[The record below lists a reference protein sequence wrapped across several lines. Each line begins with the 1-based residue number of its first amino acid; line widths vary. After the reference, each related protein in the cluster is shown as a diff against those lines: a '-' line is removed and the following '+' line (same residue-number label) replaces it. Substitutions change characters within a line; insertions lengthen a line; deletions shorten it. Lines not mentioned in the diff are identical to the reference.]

1 MTVKEILSQLTL
13 EEKAGLCSGEDFW
26 HLKSIQRLGLPG
38 VMVCDGPHGLR
49 KQASEADHLGLKLSV
64 PAVCFPAAS
73 ATACSFD
80 TGLLKEMGAAL
91 GQMCQ
96 AEDVSVLLG
105 PAVNIKRSPLCG
117 RNFEYF
123 SEDPC
128 LAGEMAAAHIRG
140 VQSQNVGTSLKHFA
154 ANNQEYRRMT
164 SSSQVDERT
173 LREIYFPAFERAV
186 KKAQPWTVM
195 CSYNRINGEFASE
208 NKWLLTD
215 VLRDEWG
222 FEGYVMTDWGACND
236 RVKGLKAGL
245 ELEMPASGGV
255 NDREIVRA
263 VREGRLDEAVL
274 DRAVERI
281 LNITLRYL
289 QNHKPTVCDLDAQNQ
304 LARKVARES
313 MVLLKNQGA
322 LPIAKEQKV
331 AFIGAFAKTPR
342 YQGGGSS
349 HINATKVTGAL
360 EAAQG
365 RFNVTYAPGYSLERE
380 TPDPALIEEAVS
392 AAKAADVAVVFAG
405 LPDAFESEGYDRAH
419 MRMPQSHNALIEAV
433 AAAQPNTVVV
443 LYNGSPVETPWIDQ
457 VNALLEG
464 YLGGQAVGAATVDLL
479 FGDYS
484 PCGKLA
490 ETFPLRLEDNP
501 SYLNFPGVKD
511 TVEYREGVFV
521 GYRYY
526 DSKKMPV
533 RFPFGFGLSYT
544 QFAYSNLCLSADALG
559 PDDTLTCRL
568 KVKNTGSRP
577 GKEIVQLYVRD
588 CTGAA
593 LRPDKELRG
602 FAKVA
607 LQPGEE
613 KEVAL
618 TLDMR
623 AFAFYDVESHAWRA
637 ADGTFEILVG
647 ASSRDIRLSGAVTF
661 QNPVKNPVQVHENWT
676 VGDLLADPRTGP
688 AAKKLLGQMMPDL
701 DLEDEKAKEDMML
714 HVMLNL
720 PLRSVRSFVGA
731 DFDNDRL
738 RGLIDEMNAALKG

>member
-1 MTVKEILSQLTL
+1 M
-13 EEKAGLCSGEDFW
+13 
-26 HLKSIQRLGLPG
+26 
-38 VMVCDGPHGLR
+38 
-49 KQASEADHLGLKLSV
+49 
-64 PAVCFPAAS
+64 
-73 ATACSFD
+73 
-80 TGLLKEMGAAL
+80 
-91 GQMCQ
+91 
-96 AEDVSVLLG
+96 
-105 PAVNIKRSPLCG
+105 
-117 RNFEYF
+117 
-123 SEDPC
+123 
-128 LAGEMAAAHIRG
+128 
-140 VQSQNVGTSLKHFA
+140 
-154 ANNQEYRRMT
+154 
-164 SSSQVDERT
+164 
-173 LREIYFPAFERAV
+173 
-186 KKAQPWTVM
+186 
-195 CSYNRINGEFASE
+195 
-208 NKWLLTD
+208 
-215 VLRDEWG
+215 
-222 FEGYVMTDWGACND
+222 EG
-236 RVKGLKAGL
+236 
-245 ELEMPASGGV
+245 
-255 NDREIVRA
+255 
-263 VREGRLDEAVL
+263 
-274 DRAVERI
+274 
-281 LNITLRYL
+281 
-289 QNHKPTVCDLDAQNQ
+289 
-304 LARKVARES
+304 
-313 MVLLKNQGA
+313 
-322 LPIAKEQKV
+322 
-331 AFIGAFAKTPR
+331 
-342 YQGGGSS
+342 
-349 HINATKVTGAL
+349 
-360 EAAQG
+360 
-365 RFNVTYAPGYSLERE
+365 E

-544 QFAYSNLCLSADALG
+544 QFEYSALRFSADTLG
-559 PDDTLTCRL
+559 PDDTLTCYL

-577 GKEIVQLYVRD
+577 GKEIVQLYVRA

-593 LRPDKELRG
+593 LRPDKERRG

-607 LQPGEE
+607 LHPGEE

-623 AFAFYDVESHAWRA
+623 AFAFYDVESHTWRA

-661 QNPVKNPVQVHENWT
+661 QNPVQNPVQVHENWT